1 MLQPRVVLM
10 AIAALFAA
18 DSAQATEAVA
28 GRYVAAAF
36 AGPGA
41 GIIPPVP
48 GMYWDVSNVFYTG
61 NTAGEVPFGDTT
73 IAVGLDA
80 TTFGTALIGI
90 YVPKWDLPGNWTYA
104 TLGALPFGWSE
115 ATAAIGPFEVT
126 QTEVGLGDIGFAP
139 LLLGWHNDALNTFV
153 SFGLTVTAPTGVWE
167 EGRIAFIGLN
177 YWTFSP
183 SIGFTRLIPEH
194 GLDLSA
200 YLGVDINTRNPDTD
214 YYSGAMAHLDL
225 SVTKSVTENLSF
237 GAIAGFLYQVED
249 DDSAF
254 ADARNGF
261 KGRAIAVGPLVQYKA
276 TFDEDSEVYFKLSW
290 AHEIEVENRLKGDG
304 VFLEVSGKF

>member
-1 MLQPRVVLM
+1 M
-10 AIAALFAA
+10 
-18 DSAQATEAVA
+18 
-28 GRYVAAAF
+28 
-36 AGPGA
+36 
-41 GIIPPVP
+41 
-48 GMYWDVSNVFYTG
+48 
-61 NTAGEVPFGDTT
+61 
-73 IAVGLDA
+73 
-80 TTFGTALIGI
+80 
-90 YVPKWDLPGNWTYA
+90 
-104 TLGALPFGWSE
+104 
-115 ATAAIGPFEVT
+115 
-126 QTEVGLGDIGFAP
+126 
-139 LLLGWHNDALNTFV
+139 
-153 SFGLTVTAPTGVWE
+153 TAPTGVWE

-183 SIGFTRLIPEH
+183 NIGFTRLIPEH

-276 TFDEDSEVYFKLSW
+276 TFDEDFEVYFKLSW